1 MVKQS
6 SVIDG
11 LKETVKA
18 SLSPPNYGKDYLS
31 LLRKKKT
38 KEKLL
43 SFVSDNAVKVLMHL
57 ARTTDDEEI
66 AKKLRC
72 KVSEVR
78 STLNKLHEIGLVN
91 YIRSRNPT
99 TGWYSYRWIVNL
111 ERFKEWLEEDNK
123 RWKELINDEK
133 EYYACPKCGL
143 DAVFE
148 FSKAFE
154 LNFRCPFCNEKLD
167 LVDEAFLKK
176 RK

>member
-18 SLSPPNYGKDYLS
+18 SLSPPNYGQDYLS

-38 KEKLL
+38 REKLMC
-43 SFVSDNAVKVLMHL
+43 FVSDNAVKVLLHL
-57 ARTTDDEEI
+57 AKTTDDEEI
-66 AKKLRC
+66 AKNLRC

-78 STLNKLHEIGLVN
+78 ATLNKLHEIGLVN
-91 YIRSRNPT
+91 YVRSKNPV
-99 TGWYSYRWIVNL
+99 TGWYSYSWTVNL
-111 ERFKEWLEEDNK
+111 DKFREWLDEDDRK
-123 RWKELINDEK
+123 WIELINDEK

-143 DAVFE
+143 NAVFE

-154 LNFRCPFCNEKLD
+154 HGFKCPFCNETLD
-167 LVDEAFLKK
+167 LVDENFLKK
-176 RK
+176 KR